1 MSFRHIRIEQEGSV
15 ATLTLAR
22 PPVNALGRELVEDL
36 EAACDTLSA
45 GAPVRALIVAAE
57 GRNFCAGADLK
68 ERQGMSGEEVRRWV
82 PFLNGAF
89 QRIATLPFPTIAAI
103 QGVAAGGGFEL
114 ALACDFR
121 VLEESGRVGLLEVT
135 LGIIPGA
142 GGTQR
147 LPRLIGPA
155 RAKRWIFAAGLHS
168 GPEALMDG
176 AIDFLA
182 PEGGAIEGPRLC
194 LGYRP
199 ERSSRHPPGQEG
211 HRRRL
216 RPSDGGRAAGGDPR
230 VRGDHPDRGSPRGT
244 GCLPR
249 EASAGLEGTLAESS

>member
-36 EAACDTLSA
+36 AAACDTLSA

-182 PEGGAIEGPRLC
+182 PEGGAIERARAFASDIVQNAPLAIRQAKKAIDAGFDLPMEAALQGEIRAYEAIIPTEDRLEA
-194 LGYRP
+194 LVAFREKRP
-199 ERSSRHPPGQEG
+199 PVWK
-211 HRRRL
+211 
-216 RPSDGGRAAGGDPR
+216 GR
-230 VRGDHPDRGSPRGT
+230 
-244 GCLPR
+244 
-249 EASAGLEGTLAESS
+249 